1 MLFLDRKLQ
10 FFCVFLYINQNL
22 QPLKKVSYDI
32 IVADF
37 SIHSIR
43 DAVCFCIEVG
53 FQLLGDKYFLQ
64 RRKCPRDLTGAISS
78 AEILIPQNDITAKNK
93 NAQTSYFIPN
103 Y

>member
-1 MLFLDRKLQ
+1 MFILDRKLL
-10 FFCVFLYINQNL
+10 FFCVFLYINQDL
-22 QPLKKVSYDI
+22 QASKTVSYDI

-64 RRKCPRDLTGAISS
+64 RRKCPGDLTGAIIS
-78 AEILIPQNDITAKNK
+78 AVIPILQNNITAKNK
-93 NAQTSYFIPN
+93 NAQTSYFIQN